1 MKFTFE
7 RDGDK
12 YEFECFD
19 THLSRWICDDSL
31 QGKSY
36 PGIHFAGDINVVM
49 DVGAYVGDASLF
61 FSLEYPDAQVFAF
74 EPAAAPYRLLEK
86 NTRGRLNIHRFNYG
100 LFSSDE
106 EVPLYKGV
114 VDPATASISKRSAE
128 TNTEE
133 TENVHLR
140 SVSEWLNEQGIDAVD
155 VVKIDT
161 EGCELP
167 ILKEMYEHLSSIKI
181 IHLEFHSED
190 DRKEIDRLLG
200 DTHALVHGMM
210 WFEVGTVT
218 YVLRPRN
225 DTAR

>member
-7 RDGDK
+7 RDGSE

-36 PGIHFAGDINVVM
+36 PAIHFAGDIKVVL

-74 EPAAAPYRLLEK
+74 EPAAAPFRLLEK
-86 NTRGRLNIHRFNYG
+86 NTRGRSNIHRYNFG
-100 LFSSDE
+100 LFSSDRK
-106 EVPLYKGV
+106 VPLHKGV
-114 VDPATASISKRSAE
+114 QDPATASISKLP
-128 TNTEE
+128 TTTDE
-133 TENVHLR
+133 TEDVQLR
-140 SVSEWLNEQGIDAVD
+140 SVSDWLTEQAIDAVD

-161 EGCELP
+161 EGCEVP

-181 IHLEFHSED
+181 IHAEFHSED
-190 DRKEIDRLLG
+190 DRKEIDRLVG
-200 DTHALVHGMM
+200 DTHTLVHGMM

-218 YVLRPRN
+218 YVLRPKEGS
-225 DTAR
+225 AG